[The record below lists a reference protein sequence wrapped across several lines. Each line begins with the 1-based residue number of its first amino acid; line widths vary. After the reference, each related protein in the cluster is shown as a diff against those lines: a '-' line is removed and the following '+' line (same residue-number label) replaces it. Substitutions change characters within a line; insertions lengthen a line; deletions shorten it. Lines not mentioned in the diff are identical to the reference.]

1 MVAHSFKLK
10 AAQRINRRI
19 AASNASNKEINDAA
33 HLINVEHAAQNA
45 KTAEFNVQFRA
56 VTNQIHDVI
65 VLIQS
70 QNKWFDKKNQRD
82 LQLIRTQRM
91 KLQRQ
96 VEQLGGQQIAD
107 AMQMVEGERMLA
119 QWEAREAK
127 QQLADAM
134 QMVEGERMLAQ
145 WDATEVK
152 VQNRCQ
158 TQALEDDLALLQKR
172 LDQKNEALWWNQYP

>member
-10 AAQRINRRI
+10 AAQRINRRIAASYASNINRRI

-56 VTNQIHDVI
+56 ITNQIHDVI

-70 QNKWFDKKNQRD
+70 QNKWFDEKNQRD

-96 VEQLGGQQIAD
+96 VEQLGGQQI
-107 AMQMVEGERMLA
+107 
-119 QWEAREAK
+119 
-127 QQLADAM
+127 ADAM